1 MGFSQLGSRRGGY
14 FKSQVSVSEKSLA
27 RQTLNDVNEQYPY
40 SWMKTDSIKEIIRN
54 AENALNSKKI
64 ATRYTENIGVLM
76 ADFSF
81 GYKYFLGK
89 KKAIGFRHA
98 LFLSGE
104 FGLNDSSGSPSLNHP
119 NVKVNAFILPYG
131 FTTDLLINWTND
143 KLDLEYG
150 KNRAPLASYFMGDAG
165 SILVVAMR
173 SIPEGSVALRSSGLV
188 IGMELGAS
196 TWFSSSNFNLFGQIK
211 NRTFFQLSG
220 KFGVRWNTE
229 EYIDHGD
236 HRTFVR
242 GFGVELGV
250 KVPAF
255 NVNYYR
261 DSDGNQLEYKRMVS
275 GYLNVTYNFKNKD

>member
-1 MGFSQLGSRRGGY
+1 M
-14 FKSQVSVSEKSLA
+14 SVSEKSLA
-27 RQTLNDVNEQYPY
+27 VQTLNYVNEQYPY
-40 SWMKTDSIKEIIRN
+40 SWMKTDSVKEIIRN

-64 ATRYTENIGVLM
+64 ATRHTENIGALM

-104 FGLNDSSGSPSLNHP
+104 FGLNDSSDSSPFSSKLSLNHP

-131 FTTDLLINWTND
+131 FTTDLLINWIND
-143 KLDLEYG
+143 KLDREYG
-150 KNRAPLASYFMGDAG
+150 AKNRAPLADFIGG
-165 SILVVAMR
+165 SGSMLTAAMR
-173 SIPEGSVALRSSGLV
+173 SIPEGRVALRSSGLV

-211 NRTFFQLSG
+211 NRTIFQLSG

-229 EYIDHGD
+229 EYIDYGD

-261 DSDGNQLEYKRMVS
+261 DGDGNQLEYKRMVS
-275 GYLNVTYNFKNKD
+275 AYLNVTYNFKNKD

>member
-1 MGFSQLGSRRGGY
+1 
-14 FKSQVSVSEKSLA
+14 
-27 RQTLNDVNEQYPY
+27 
-40 SWMKTDSIKEIIRN
+40 
-54 AENALNSKKI
+54 
-64 ATRYTENIGVLM
+64 M

-104 FGLNDSSGSPSLNHP
+104 FGLNDSSDSSPFSSKLSLNHP

-150 KNRAPLASYFMGDAG
+150 KNRAPLAYFIGGSG
-165 SILVVAMR
+165 SILTAAMR
-173 SIPEGSVALRSSGLV
+173 QNLEGRVALRSSGLV
-188 IGMELGAS
+188 IGMELAAS
-196 TWFSSSNFNLFGQIK
+196 TWFSSSNLNLFRQIK
-211 NRTFFQLSG
+211 NRTIFQLSG

-261 DSDGNQLEYKRMVS
+261 DGDGNQLEYKRMVS
-275 GYLNVTYNFKNKD
+275 AYLNVTYNFKGKN